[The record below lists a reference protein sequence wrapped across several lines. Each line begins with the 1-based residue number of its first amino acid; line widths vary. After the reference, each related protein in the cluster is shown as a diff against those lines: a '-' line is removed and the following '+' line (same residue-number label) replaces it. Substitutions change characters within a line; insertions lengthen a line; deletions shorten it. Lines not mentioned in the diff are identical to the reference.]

1 MNKKTIIVTAGLLAL
16 LCAVLLGIYFTTKSA
31 QEQLEAPGEFTFTD
45 DNEAQITLH
54 TKDPRV
60 VSLVSSY
67 TEIWLDGG
75 GKLVGVTNDAITER
89 DFGLTEQTCQPVGTT
104 HEPNL
109 ELIISLQPNLVLLNP
124 AQESH
129 VSAQPILQQSGI
141 ACAYFEVEELE
152 DYLRVLKIVTDLY
165 ETPQRYE
172 EKGLAAQKLVEQIK
186 EQAQTAKTSPNVLVL
201 RAYGTGVKV
210 KAGEK
215 ELICRMLDDLGAQNI
230 ADKTPSLLEELSLE
244 VIVQEDPDA
253 IFIVTMGSDA
263 QAIQAVIQSALY
275 DQPAWQGLTAVKEN
289 RVYQMPK
296 DLFHYKPNSRW
307 GESYEYLARLLYP
320 DLFEA

>member
-1 MNKKTIIVTAGLLAL
+1 MNKKTIIVIAGLLAL

-45 DNEAQITLH
+45 DNEAQITLR

-75 GKLVGVTNDAITER
+75 GKLVGVTNDAIAER

-109 ELIISLQPNLVLLNP
+109 ELILSLQPDLVLLNP

-129 VSAQPILQQSGI
+129 VSAQPILEQAGI

-152 DYLRVLKIVTDLY
+152 DYLRVLRIVTDLY

-172 EKGLAAQKLVEQIK
+172 EKGLAAQKLAEQIPVLF
-186 EQAQTAKTSPNVLVL
+186 EYNQLVFCQKTPEIHNMVLPI
-201 RAYGTGVKV
+201 
-210 KAGEK
+210 
-215 ELICRMLDDLGAQNI
+215 ICKQPL
-230 ADKTPSLLEELSLE
+230 ADKCNPYAFSGITLNNCCNRKFNLS
-244 VIVQEDPDA
+244 P
-253 IFIVTMGSDA
+253 F
-263 QAIQAVIQSALY
+263 
-275 DQPAWQGLTAVKEN
+275 
-289 RVYQMPK
+289 
-296 DLFHYKPNSRW
+296 
-307 GESYEYLARLLYP
+307 
-320 DLFEA
+320 